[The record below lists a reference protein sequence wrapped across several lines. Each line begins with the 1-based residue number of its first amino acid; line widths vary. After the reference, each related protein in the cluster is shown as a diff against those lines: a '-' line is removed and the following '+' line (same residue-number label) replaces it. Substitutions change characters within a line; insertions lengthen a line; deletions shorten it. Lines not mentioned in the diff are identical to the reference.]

1 MGEAPP
7 VSAPKKL
14 RCSNAVAEK
23 RSLVFEGWDILIIRE
38 LVVSFCAPS
47 PELQFNQIAVA
58 DRRFNIT
65 WRGGMHML
73 CTRMLSSAIQIIG
86 RRRCVSRECRIGEG
100 ILLLLNLEDVFNTG
114 QAAANATV
122 KANAKAN
129 ARAAQVLVDAN
140 ARTKA
145 IAAASAAVDEVDEA
159 AEADEAEHAAVV
171 PALDWRPLEGF
182 RRYNVGPPMTP
193 RTSTYRLCQLAPHC
207 DMCCPDTPS
216 SVPTDDERSH
226 DALFSFTNSEAN
238 P

>member
-100 ILLLLNLEDVFNTG
+100 ILLLLNLDDVFNTG
-114 QAAANATV
+114 QAAANATI
-122 KANAKAN
+122 KAKAN
-129 ARAAQVLVDAN
+129 VSLRKL
-140 ARTKA
+140 TKEL
-145 IAAASAAVDEVDEA
+145 IKVKAAAAGAAVDEVDAA

-171 PALDWRPLEGF
+171 PAFDWRPLEGF
-182 RRYNVGPPMTP
+182 RRHYVGPPMTP
-193 RTSTYRLCQLAPHC
+193 RTSRPRLCQLAPHC